1 MPKIN
6 VLSGLH
12 KENATRIQST
22 CWSIAESLVHHA
34 FRCMPEMCR
43 KLLPTQRHDKKSC
56 SDCTKHKNI
65 YTMRR
70 IEMWTRYGNA
80 TTNTPNAPFGGP
92 TESAPAIQ
100 PLWRQNVVPL
110 VKHATKSCPR
120 IELLSNACKL
130 NRLRDL
136 FPRVNQ
142 DLLQQQGAFVLAK
155 WMRTNR
161 FAIAFPSSLPSIAA
175 FLCTLLLGVAL
186 FVAVGF
192 SSRLLLQPLRIQQD
206 FQQHLR
212 LSNFK
217 RLSNLQ

>member
-12 KENATRIQST
+12 KVNATRIQST
-22 CWSIAESLVHHA
+22 CWSIAESLVHRA

-70 IEMWTRYGNA
+70 IEMWTHYGNA

-92 TESAPAIQ
+92 TESAPVIQ

-142 DLLQQQGAFVLAK
+142 DLFQQQGFCVGQVDANQQVCNRISVIASLDCRVSLRASSWCRFVCCC
-155 WMRTNR
+155 R
-161 FAIAFPSSLPSIAA
+161 
-175 FLCTLLLGVAL
+175 L
-186 FVAVGF
+186 F
-192 SSRLLLQPLRIQQD
+192 
-206 FQQHLR
+206 
-212 LSNFK
+212 
-217 RLSNLQ
+217 